1 MQGNKPRQTCPEC
14 GITKGIRTFC
24 RPKLQV
30 QKVCNACWI
39 KRKAATPKL
48 LHNAITNN
56 QIHATLSGR
65 LMRALNAT
73 RAETLARESVRKS
86 DSMKAYW
93 DEYRRAKK
101 REKN

>member
-14 GITKGIRTFC
+14 GITKGIRSFC

-30 QKVCNACWI
+30 QKICNACWI
-39 KRKAATPKL
+39 KKRAATPKL
-48 LHNAITNN
+48 LHNAVTSN
-56 QIHATLSGR
+56 QIHAALSGR
-65 LMRALNAT
+65 LIRALNAT

-86 DSMKAYW
+86 AAMKAYW
-93 DEYRRAKK
+93 AKK

>member
-14 GITKGIRTFC
+14 GVTKGIRTFC

-39 KRKAATPKL
+39 KNKFKTPKA
-48 LHNAITNN
+48 LHNAVTNN
-56 QIHATLSGR
+56 KIHAALSGR
-65 LMRALNAT
+65 LMRALDAT

-86 DSMKAYW
+86 AAMKAYW
-93 DEYRRAKK
+93 AKK
-101 REKN
+101 REQ